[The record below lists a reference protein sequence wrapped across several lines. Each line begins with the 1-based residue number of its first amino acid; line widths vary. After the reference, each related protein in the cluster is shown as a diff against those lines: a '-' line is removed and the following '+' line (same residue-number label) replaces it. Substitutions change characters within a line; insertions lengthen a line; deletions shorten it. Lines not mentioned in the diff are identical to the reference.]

1 MHLEDIWDGYHGYID
16 VIVRVN
22 YNGSSECHTNWT
34 HINRQCERYVS
45 ELLKIFMML
54 VSGVSRSYQDYFYPV
69 QILILLCELSL
80 DLNHSPYNNS
90 RWNPKYQPLWY
101 VWKLH

>member
-22 YNGSSECHTNWT
+22 YNGSSEGHTNWT
-34 HINRQCERYVS
+34 HINRQSERYVS

-69 QILILLCELSL
+69 H
-80 DLNHSPYNNS
+80 NFNS
-90 RWNPKYQPLWY
+90 V
-101 VWKLH
+101 VWVKSWFKPFTL